1 MFPSTAVPYYFR
13 FNEAEFFCTE
23 ANKAPEVDFD
33 SLTWNINFK
42 KNLNKWRWLQ
52 KKLTINFQFL

>member
-52 KKLTINFQFL
+52 KN